1 MAGDNGRARG
11 AYFGGVPTGFR
22 EELSEYRTMPTE
34 AAELVLVPGEPG
46 TEHAPNDM
54 VKIAKPLRIALLGQ
68 FGVGNFG
75 NDGSLEAMVGSLRR
89 VCPDAELCVICTE
102 PDVVERSFGIKTIK
116 LTRPSITAPWIDR
129 LNRLFGRVPYKL
141 LGPIRAFHLLRG
153 FDVVVLPGTG
163 AFDDFGDTPFGM
175 PYVFW
180 KWMFMA
186 RLRGCA
192 VAFVSIGAG
201 PAYHR
206 LSRLFFSGASR
217 CATYRSFRDGI
228 SHDFTTSLG
237 VDTSA
242 DRVFPDLA
250 FSLPVPRPAERK
262 LSTPIIIGLGV
273 MNYRGRTGEGT
284 QIYDRYVAKLAEF
297 TTYALS
303 RGFAVRLM
311 LGQDNDL
318 VAVDDLVDRIRTGVT
333 DEELARVIYEP
344 SNSLHDV
351 MAQMQATDVIV
362 ATRFHNVVCAL
373 RVGMPLISLGYLEK
387 HDALAEE
394 MGLSDYCADV
404 EQFSVAW
411 LISSLERLLEEKD
424 ARAARVRETVQRY
437 VRKLAAQES
446 LLGNQVF
453 DPLRR

>member
-22 EELSEYRTMPTE
+22 EELSEYRTMPADGTE
-34 AAELVLVPGEPG
+34 HVLVPREPG
-46 TEHAPNDM
+46 TKHALDGT
-54 VKIAKPLRIALLGQ
+54 AKATKRLRIALLGQ

-75 NDGSLEAMVGSLRR
+75 NDGSLEAMISSLRR
-89 VCPDAELCVICTE
+89 ICPDAELCVICTE
-102 PDVVERSFGIKTIK
+102 PEVVAGSFGIKTIK
-116 LTRPSITAPWIDR
+116 LTRPGIKAPSLDR
-129 LNRLFGRVPYKL
+129 LNRLFGRLPYKL
-141 LGPIRAFHLLRG
+141 LGPIRAFRLLRG
-153 FDVVVLPGTG
+153 FDAVVLPGTG

-175 PYVFW
+175 PYVFL
-180 KWMFMA
+180 KWMLMA
-186 RLRGCA
+186 RLRGST

-206 LSRLFFSGASR
+206 LSRHFFSGASR

-228 SHDFTTSLG
+228 SRDFTTTLG

-262 LSTPIIIGLGV
+262 LDAPVIIGLGV

-284 QIYDRYVAKLAEF
+284 QIYDRYIAKLADF
-297 TTYALS
+297 TKYALS

-311 LGQDNDL
+311 LGQDNDV
-318 VAVDDLVDRIRTGVT
+318 VAVDDLVDRLRTSVT
-333 DEELARVIYEP
+333 DEELARIIYEP

-387 HDALAEE
+387 HDALAKE
-394 MGLSDYCADV
+394 MGLADFCGDV

-411 LISSLERLLEEKD
+411 LISSLERLLDEKD
-424 ARAARVRETVQRY
+424 ARAARVQETVQRY
-437 VRKLAAQES
+437 ARQLAAQET
-446 LLGNQVF
+446 LLRKQIF